1 MFDLEKAISD
11 WRQQTVAAGLKSP
24 QILRELESHLRED
37 IEEQTRAGL
46 DRQQAF
52 VHAIVRLGHATSLE
66 KEFAKTVATT
76 RTSDRLRL
84 VFCVLLVS
92 LILCLCGFTFST
104 LGMNA
109 GEWLVASSAVAS
121 SLFIAGFWTR
131 AVRFFPV
138 IQNKRKRYAIEVVIF
153 FSGFL
158 CSNLFCTFVLPYF
171 ERNLNDKILPAI
183 WLWAIF
189 PIALFLAAACG
200 IEQAVRNQSSASQRA
215 TF

>member
-11 WRQQTVAAGLKSP
+11 WRQQTVAAGLKPS

-37 IEEQTRAGL
+37 IEVQTRGGL
-46 DRQQAF
+46 DTQQAF
-52 VHAIVRLGHATSLE
+52 VHAIVRLGHATSLQ
-66 KEFAKTVATT
+66 KEFAKTAATT
-76 RTSDRLRL
+76 RTLDSVRLIL
-84 VFCVLLVS
+84 CVLLVS
-92 LILCLCGFTFST
+92 LILWLCGFTFSM

-109 GEWLVASSAVAS
+109 GEWLVASSAVGF
-121 SLFIAGFWTR
+121 SLLIAGFWTR

-138 IQNKRKRYAIEVVIF
+138 IQNKRKRYLAEVVLF
-153 FSGFL
+153 FSGFV

-171 ERNLNDKILPAI
+171 ERNLNGKILPAI
-183 WLWAIF
+183 WLWAVF

-215 TF
+215 TS

>member
-1 MFDLEKAISD
+1 
-11 WRQQTVAAGLKSP
+11 
-24 QILRELESHLRED
+24 LRED
-37 IEEQTRAGL
+37 IEEQTGAGL

-66 KEFAKTVATT
+66 KEFAKTATT
-76 RTSDRLRL
+76 LRTSDRLRL